1 MANKKI
7 SELESRA
14 SLSLSDLMAVGD
26 PSTGYLYK
34 TTISDLKTL
43 TGAGVV
49 SFNGRFGT
57 VNPAEGDYTLTQ
69 LGDVII
75 TSPSNGQV
83 LKYNGSNW
91 VNASD
96 VTEADTLDTVTTRG
110 NTTANSIT
118 VGSVTAA
125 GLSNLLG
132 QIRTFATTGN
142 TYIGANP
149 TSATDAGFKLDVNG
163 TARIGSNP
171 ADVQLTINGRTT
183 AVGAIFMQDY
193 LSFTGTNKIIYTND
207 LTFNTNNA
215 LTNGTATRYLFTQA
229 VPLANTGTGTVDL
242 VKILMPVNTGAAQNV
257 TSRGLVI
264 DFSVTTNAGTLVAID
279 AMQGTVRLRDLAGT
293 GSRMVVAD
301 SAGNLSTQAIPDLSG
316 YVTLGT
322 AQTITATKTFS
333 SGIVVSNSGIVI
345 SGGTGD
351 YLNVETGGE
360 KTYFGTS
367 FIRAWD
373 KQSGGS
379 RVINL
384 RPSGL
389 AAGSEY
395 SVSFPAKSGTI
406 AFTDDIPSVA
416 GVYLPLAGGTL
427 TGALNGT
434 TATFTGNIRK
444 MTSGASDYTEL
455 QSDGVY
461 ATATDLY
468 LFAPSGRFVSIYAGG
483 AEVLRIASNAAASF
497 SSSVTA
503 NSFVKSGGTSSQF
516 LKANGS
522 VDSNTYLTS
531 ASVSGVYL
539 PLAGGTLT
547 GGLNGTTGSFAASG
561 SGDTFTINHSSGSG
575 IALNITK
582 AGNGEG
588 LYINKTSGS
597 GNAATIIGTL
607 NATTLVKS
615 GGTSSQFLKADGS
628 VDSNT
633 YLTSASVSGVY
644 LPLSGGTLTG
654 TLGGTSAAFSGGATF
669 GSGVRPITNFAADLG
684 TSSFRWSEIFGYAIN
699 LSQNATIGGTLA
711 VTGAATFSSSVQANS
726 IKLNTSTSSGYF
738 HIETSLPWGTK
749 SNELINFTSYGYA
762 GNINTEHNTG
772 SINWYSGT
780 VRSAS
785 ITAWRNL
792 PASGDLFDLA
802 FSTNPGGSNLTERM
816 RITSGGETILKSN
829 STSVVD
835 ILTLYNNQAT
845 SAGVRQRFQNGFGD
859 LAAIKVSQ
867 RDNGALADDGI
878 MEFQVASNSILET
891 KMAILNN
898 GNVGIGTAAPDRKL
912 SVIGNI
918 YANGGF
924 SSYRT
929 DGGVGLEVNGG
940 DLGAGTYIA
949 KFNDYSNN
957 PQVVITGNGR
967 LGIGTT
973 APNTALDVNG
983 TINVRTNGFEFGRI
997 TTNNVTGNIGGL
1009 TFQYNASGT
1018 FTNGMLLTGG
1028 GNVEISTGSIKTGE
1042 PDTGYGRAAIKI
1054 GARNTGQAFNSAGHL
1069 PVNIDGTIYYI
1080 NVYSSLP

>member
-1 MANKKI
+1 
-7 SELESRA
+7 
-14 SLSLSDLMAVGD
+14 
-26 PSTGYLYK
+26 
-34 TTISDLKTL
+34 
-43 TGAGVV
+43 
-49 SFNGRFGT
+49 
-57 VNPAEGDYTLTQ
+57 
-69 LGDVII
+69 
-75 TSPSNGQV
+75 
-83 LKYNGSNW
+83 
-91 VNASD
+91 
-96 VTEADTLDTVTTRG
+96 
-110 NTTANSIT
+110 
-118 VGSVTAA
+118 
-125 GLSNLLG
+125 
-132 QIRTFATTGN
+132 
-142 TYIGANP
+142 
-149 TSATDAGFKLDVNG
+149 
-163 TARIGSNP
+163 
-171 ADVQLTINGRTT
+171 
-183 AVGAIFMQDY
+183 
-193 LSFTGTNKIIYTND
+193 
-207 LTFNTNNA
+207 
-215 LTNGTATRYLFTQA
+215 
-229 VPLANTGTGTVDL
+229 
-242 VKILMPVNTGAAQNV
+242 
-257 TSRGLVI
+257 
-264 DFSVTTNAGTLVAID
+264 
-279 AMQGTVRLRDLAGT
+279 
-293 GSRMVVAD
+293 MVVAD